1 MKRQKER
8 KRNTD
13 ASKILN
19 AQNVLLQEL
28 QNLKSV
34 KKNSKRRPKRLR
46 KRLRKLPIESKEELK
61 SLKTDLLN
69 NRKRIKKQRLKS
81 RKLRKLLNK
90 IRFLL
95 LLLNQPQVLFMVLPE
110 KPPNI

>member
-69 NRKRIKKQRLKS
+69 NRKRIKKQKLKS

-95 LLLNQPQVLFMVLPE
+95 LLLNQPQVSFMVLPE